1 MIVGVRSHKSKC
13 TYIKVTRS
21 YQAIGSEVTV
31 YVYFAN
37 SVMSLINFSILSV
50 VLRRQRVEQ
59 FLPDKARADNR
70 GLSFSTCQLGPLVIP
85 LVREFSLH
93 TLYDINIAL
102 YEYLFFRFNQICH
115 DEVSAD
121 AVLDNFGSISQR
133 SPTKLGQAAFLDSHD
148 SIHAIANEPDY
159 SFVCARVGEGKAS
172 IIATNS
178 ATCALCDR
186 QRGCSWLHGPWQRLI
201 A

>member
-1 MIVGVRSHKSKC
+1 M
-13 TYIKVTRS
+13 
-21 YQAIGSEVTV
+21 
-31 YVYFAN
+31 
-37 SVMSLINFSILSV
+37 

-59 FLPDKARADNR
+59 FLPDRARADNR

-93 TLYDINIAL
+93 TLYVISTSLYMNIV
-102 YEYLFFRFNQICH
+102 FFDSIENCH
-115 DEVSAD
+115 DKVSAD

-133 SPTKLGQAAFLDSHD
+133 SPKKLGQAAFLDSHA
-148 SIHAIANEPDY
+148 SIHAIANEPNY

-172 IIATNS
+172 IITANS